1 MTGIWCWRV
10 WLLTA
15 STLSYS
21 YLPAA
26 ETEMDERLA
35 DERTNDVMIVGSED
49 AADAELLVKTL

>member
-15 STLSYS
+15 STLS